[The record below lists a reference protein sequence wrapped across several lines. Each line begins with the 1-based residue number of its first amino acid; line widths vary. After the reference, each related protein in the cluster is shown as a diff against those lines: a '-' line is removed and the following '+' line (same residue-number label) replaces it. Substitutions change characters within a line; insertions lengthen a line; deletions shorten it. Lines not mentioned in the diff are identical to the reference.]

1 MFPSRR
7 GANAL
12 NELARLSRRQM
23 VPNKDRTEPGTGPHE
38 MHYKDSYHLVPQIRA
53 VVVIFFN
60 YRDMSVRIHHPITRL
75 SFPFS
80 ALPLWLHLGGS
91 STPSPSS
98 LLPSSFVL
106 CTVVTLHSARLRTV
120 YRRRGGGHMLTNW
133 CCVPAGI
140 MMRSSALR
148 P

>member
-91 STPSPSS
+91 STPPF
-98 LLPSSFVL
+98 LLVALFLRLVHRCGL
-106 CTVVTLHSARLRTV
+106 TLGTAMH
-120 YRRRGGGHMLTNW
+120 
-133 CCVPAGI
+133 GI
-140 MMRSSALR
+140 
-148 P
+148 